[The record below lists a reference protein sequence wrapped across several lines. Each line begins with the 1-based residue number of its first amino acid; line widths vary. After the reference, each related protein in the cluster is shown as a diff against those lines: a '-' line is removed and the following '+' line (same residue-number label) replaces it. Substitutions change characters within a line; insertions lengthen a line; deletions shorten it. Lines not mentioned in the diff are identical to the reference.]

1 MRACT
6 ERTTVL
12 IFHLDTMKQR
22 VKDFFAGIVTAT
34 VIEMLLTDAVT
45 ELSLNP
51 SEKMALALASLFA
64 VYLFFFHNW
73 QKHGFNR
80 RKK

>member
-1 MRACT
+1 
-6 ERTTVL
+6 
-12 IFHLDTMKQR
+12 MKQR

-34 VIEMLLTDAVT
+34 VIEVLLVDAVA
-45 ELSLNP
+45 EMSLNP
-51 SEKMALALASLFA
+51 PEKMVLALGSLFV

-73 QKHGFNR
+73 QKHGFNW

>member
-1 MRACT
+1 
-6 ERTTVL
+6 
-12 IFHLDTMKQR
+12 MKQR

-34 VIEMLLTDAVT
+34 VIEVLLVDAVA

-51 SEKMALALASLFA
+51 TEKMALALGSLFM
-64 VYLFFFHNW
+64 VYLFFFHSW

-80 RKK
+80 RRK

>member
-1 MRACT
+1 MLIWIS
-6 ERTTVL
+6 TVP
-12 IFHLDTMKQR
+12 IFHLGTMKQR
-22 VKDFFAGIVTAT
+22 VKDFFAGITTAT
-34 VIEMLLTDAVT
+34 IIEMLLTDAVT

-51 SEKMALALASLFA
+51 TEKMELALVSLFA

-73 QKHGFNR
+73 

>member
-1 MRACT
+1 
-6 ERTTVL
+6 
-12 IFHLDTMKQR
+12 MKQR

-45 ELSLNP
+45 ELVLNP
-51 SEKMALALASLFA
+51 TEKIGLALASLFA

-73 QKHGFNR
+73 R
-80 RKK
+80 RK

>member
-1 MRACT
+1 
-6 ERTTVL
+6 
-12 IFHLDTMKQR
+12 
-22 VKDFFAGIVTAT
+22 
-34 VIEMLLTDAVT
+34 MLLTDAVT

-73 QKHGFNR
+73 QKHGFTR

>member
-1 MRACT
+1 
-6 ERTTVL
+6 
-12 IFHLDTMKQR
+12 MKQR

-34 VIEMLLTDAVT
+34 VIEVLLVNAVA

-51 SEKMALALASLFA
+51 TEKMMLALGSLFT

-73 QKHGFNR
+73 QKYGLKR